1 MIETVV
7 ALLLILNGNII
18 EQHKNL
24 FKALE
29 NNSDSSSSYN
39 Y

>member
-1 MIETVV
+1 MDDMMKKDEE
-7 ALLLILNGNII
+7 II
-18 EQHKNL
+18 KQHKNL

-29 NNSDSSSSYN
+29 DTSDSSSSYN

>member
-1 MIETVV
+1 MTKKDEE
-7 ALLLILNGNII
+7 II